1 MLLSLALTLVP
12 PAFGQPKKESKPATP
27 VAGEPI
33 LATPVTFGIAPDAKA
48 LELTGT
54 NLEDAESVVILG
66 TATPIVGTRDPQKK
80 SANRFTFDGQ
90 VRLAPIGLHQL
101 RVRSRMGL
109 SAYRPIVIDSLPA
122 IEDNGTNETVAKAQ
136 PIELNRVVVGSIASE
151 AADFYRFQV
160 KAGQT
165 VAFDCF
171 ARRLGSPL
179 DPMIVLFDARTG
191 REYPSLAADDTPG
204 LQADAR
210 LVHTFP
216 ADGDYAIAVR
226 DTTYKGGEAYRYRLR
241 ITVGP
246 AAMMAYP
253 PFATRGDAVSYSF
266 LSQNG
271 VAIPARTERDVQ
283 AGWLPTSGD
292 AWPVPVWP
300 HEGTPT
306 VEVEPNNEIKS
317 ANPLPPGGVTAR
329 FEQKKDRD
337 MFSLA
342 VRKGEAWTVVA
353 RTAEIGSPCEVFLT
367 IRDEKGGKLAESD
380 PTKPTARAEFTAPAD
395 GTCFVDCE
403 PLNYQ
408 HGPFEV
414 YHLRAAKGEKTFAAT
429 AGTDRLAIPD
439 TSFGLLPITAI
450 ERKNGFEG
458 PIVLNVKVDDA
469 EGSATIMGN
478 PTKENPAYL
487 PIRTK
492 RSSPFMLTVPRVSA
506 ADVVRSGLNG
516 LPHLP
521 PGWGEPIATVR
532 IRGLDV
538 AVKPPASVDLRP
550 GATARLKISVDRRAF
565 DGDITLSLLGLPA
578 NVTAKAAAL
587 ANGSQEMALEIVADG
602 KAEAITRSL
611 YVKAEGGGFTTHAG
625 PIEMTI
631 TKTAEAPMSGKPA
644 IPTKKKE

>member
-1 MLLSLALTLVP
+1 MLLSLALTFP
-12 PAFGQPKKESKPATP
+12 PVASGQPKKVSKPAAP
-27 VAGEPI
+27 VAGEPT
-33 LATPVTFGIAPDAKA
+33 LTTPVTLGMAPDRNAV
-48 LELTGT
+48 ELTGT
-54 NLEDAESVVILG
+54 NLEAAESVVILG
-66 TATPIVGTRDPQKK
+66 AVTPIAGTRDLQK
-80 SANRFTFDGQ
+80 SSNRFVFGEQ
-90 VRLAPIGLHQL
+90 APIGLYQL
-101 RVRSRMGL
+101 RVVSRTGL
-109 SAYRPIVIDSLPA
+109 SAYRPIVIDSLPTVD
-122 IEDNGTNETVAKAQ
+122 DNGTNETVGKAQ
-136 PIELNRVVVGSIASE
+136 PIELNRVVVGSIANE

-165 VAFDCF
+165 VTFDCF

-204 LQADAR
+204 LLSDAR

-216 ADGDYAIAVR
+216 TDGDYAIAVR
-226 DTTYKGGEAYRYRLR
+226 DTIYKGGEEYRYRLR

-271 VAIPARTERDVQ
+271 VAIPPRTERDLRS
-283 AGWLPTSGD
+283 GWLPTSGN

-317 ANPLPPGGVTAR
+317 ANRLPPGGLTAR

-337 MFSLA
+337 LFSLS

-353 RTAEIGSPCEVFLT
+353 RAAEIGSPCEVFLT

-395 GTCFVDCE
+395 GTFFVDCE

-414 YHLRAAKGEKTFAAT
+414 YHIRAAKVEKTFAAT
-429 AGTDRLAIPD
+429 AGSDRLAIPD
-439 TSFGLLPITAI
+439 TSFGLLPIIGI

-458 PIVLNVKVDDA
+458 PIALNVKADGA
-469 EGSATIMGN
+469 EGSATIAGN

-487 PIRTK
+487 PIRTN
-492 RSSPFMLTVPRVSA
+492 RTSVFPLTIPQVSA

-516 LPHLP
+516 LPYLP
-521 PGWGEPIATVR
+521 AGWADQIATVR

-538 AVKPPASVDLRP
+538 GVTPPASVTVRP
-550 GATARLKISVDRRAF
+550 GATVKLKITVDRRAY
-565 DGDITLSLLGLPA
+565 DGDIALSLLGLPA
-578 NVTAKAAAL
+578 NVTAKAGTL
-587 ANGSQEMALEIVADG
+587 AKGSQEMALEIVADG

-611 YVKAEGGGFTTHAG
+611 YVKAEGGGLSTYAG

-631 TKTAEAPMSGKPA
+631 AKAGEKPMSDKPA
-644 IPTKKKE
+644 VPTKKKE